1 MLILTSLLATIVV
14 LAVALAIVGFTLTRR
29 LAVLRDLQAQHE
41 QVSNALTLLT
51 EATEAGFRCTSA
63 ELQRV
68 TTLQRRRRW
77 PEDVQQRLEH
87 AAELGQSVR
96 QIAAEEGI
104 PESEVQLRTH
114 LAAARDGQVP
124 DQEVHVGAV

>member
-14 LAVALAIVGFTLTRR
+14 LTFALAVVGLTLARR
-29 LAVLRDLQAQHE
+29 LTALRDLQTQHE

-68 TTLQRRRRW
+68 TALQRRHRW

-87 AAELGQSVR
+87 AAALGQSIP

-124 DQEVHVGAV
+124 DQEVHGGAV